1 MSIKNPKIG
10 KELEEAL
17 GVSLVTNPTLEVGF
31 FEKARYPDGE
41 FVASVAVKNEY
52 GNPRIPPR
60 PFFRNAI
67 SNNSD
72 KWGDLALKF
81 FKRADS
87 ETALGMLGESIRGDI
102 IRSID
107 KTNTPPNSPI
117 TIARKGSSKP
127 LVDTGLLRASVTF
140 QLKEKK

>member
-17 GVSLVTNPTLEVGF
+17 GVSLVTNPILEVGF

-41 FVASVAVKNEY
+41 FVASVAYKNEY

-60 PFFRNAI
+60 PFFRGAI
-67 SNNSD
+67 FNNSD

-107 KTNTPPNSPI
+107 KTNTPPNSPV

-140 QLKEKK
+140 QLREKK

>member
-60 PFFRNAI
+60 PFFRGAI
-67 SNNSD
+67 FNNSD

-107 KTNTPPNSPI
+107 KTNTPPNSPV
-117 TIARKGSSKP
+117 TIARKGSSNP

-140 QLKEKK
+140 QLREKR

>member
-41 FVASVAVKNEY
+41 FVASVAYKNEY

-60 PFFRNAI
+60 PFFRGAI
-67 SNNSD
+67 FNNSD

-107 KTNTPPNSPI
+107 KTNTPPNSPV

>member
-60 PFFRNAI
+60 PFFRGAI
-67 SNNSD
+67 FNNSD

-107 KTNTPPNSPI
+107 KTNTPPNSPV

-140 QLKEKK
+140 QLREKR

>member
-107 KTNTPPNSPI
+107 KTNTPPNSPV

>member
-41 FVASVAVKNEY
+41 FVASVAYKNEY

-60 PFFRNAI
+60 PFFRGAI
-67 SNNSD
+67 FNNSD

-107 KTNTPPNSPI
+107 KTNTPPNSPV

-140 QLKEKK
+140 QLREKR